1 MEPFG
6 GELEV
11 EAHKTLRD
19 IFAPG
24 TWRIDGCRERKSVNH
39 DKILADIEA
48 SGKDSAFAAA
58 VCPFSGVTALHACAI
73 NGYLSLLKVLVE
85 KCEMSPLVC
94 AGGLSSMMSSRLEH
108 VRGADATS
116 RPSSR

>member
-73 NGYLSLLKVLVE
+73 NGYLSLLKVLPTV
-85 KCEMSPLVC
+85 SVSLVR
-94 AGGLSSMMSSRLEH
+94 ARGETLLSLHTTKWVTKR
-108 VRGADATS
+108 
-116 RPSSR
+116 